1 MENNKKESLKDTID
15 SFIFKKLEKFKKER
29 EEKENR
35 FSEEIGEIHEFGN
48 LYDVVEDEDEIEEVH
63 KLEIDLEEMNEH
75 EGDDIE
81 KLVKDIA
88 EEITPI
94 DDIIQI
100 PCKINDVE
108 RTLVNGVNCNIKPIP
123 LLNVA
128 LITNLNIS
136 IIDIELN
143 DYMMSIMD
151 IILLVVLKIEQGQS
165 MIIKS
170 DVNTLY
176 KLGLIT
182 AVDSLL
188 SEVELSP
195 IEFRGITTLSSM
207 DEYDQILKYLNN
219 IE

>member
-1 MENNKKESLKDTID
+1 MENNKKESLKDVID
-15 SFIFKKLEKFKKER
+15 SFIFKKLEKFKKEK

-48 LYDVVEDEDEIEEVH
+48 LYDVVEEEDEIEEVH
-63 KLEIDLEEMNEH
+63 KLEIDLEEMNEQ
-75 EGDDIE
+75 EEDDIE

-94 DDIIQI
+94 DDIIKI

-108 RTLVNGVNCNIKPIP
+108 RTLVDGVNCNIKPIP

-151 IILLVVLKIEQGQS
+151 VILLVVLKIEQGQS
-165 MIIKS
+165 IIIKS

>member
-1 MENNKKESLKDTID
+1 MENNKKESLKDVMD

-48 LYDVVEDEDEIEEVH
+48 LCDVVEDEIEEVH
-63 KLEIDLEEMNEH
+63 KLEIDLEEMNEQ
-75 EGDDIE
+75 EEDDIE

-100 PCKINDVE
+100 PCKINNVE

-136 IIDIELN
+136 IIDVELN

-151 IILLVVLKIEQGQS
+151 IILLIVLKIEQGQS

-188 SEVELSP
+188 AEVELSP

-207 DEYDQILKYLNN
+207 DEYEQILKYLNN

>member
-1 MENNKKESLKDTID
+1 MENNKKESLKDVID

-151 IILLVVLKIEQGQS
+151 VILLVVLKMEQGQS

>member
-1 MENNKKESLKDTID
+1 MENNKKESLKDVID

-48 LYDVVEDEDEIEEVH
+48 LYDVVEDEIEEVH
-63 KLEIDLEEMNEH
+63 KLEIDLEEMNKQE
-75 EGDDIE
+75 EVDIE

-88 EEITPI
+88 EEITLI
-94 DDIIQI
+94 DDIIKI

>member
-1 MENNKKESLKDTID
+1 MENNKKESLKDVID

-63 KLEIDLEEMNEH
+63 KLEIDLEEMNEQ
-75 EGDDIE
+75 EEVDIE

-88 EEITPI
+88 EEITLI
-94 DDIIQI
+94 DDIIKI

>member
-1 MENNKKESLKDTID
+1 MENNKKESLKDIIN
-15 SFIFKKLEKFKKER
+15 SFIFKKAEKFK
-29 EEKENR
+29 EEENR

-48 LYDVVEDEDEIEEVH
+48 LYDVVEDEDKIEEVH

-75 EGDDIE
+75 EEDDIE

-88 EEITPI
+88 EEITLI
-94 DDIIQI
+94 DATIKI
-100 PCKINDVE
+100 PCKINNVE

-151 IILLVVLKIEQGQS
+151 VILLVVLKIEQGQS
-165 MIIKS
+165 MVIKS

-176 KLGLIT
+176 NLGLIT
-182 AVDSLL
+182 AVDSLS